1 MKTLYVTSNQ
11 NSAGKT
17 TFCSAFGSLLQ
28 KESSKIVVI
37 KPVSTSNRG
46 DQDTDAEFY
55 SSIFKGTSKKPSS
68 IQLPQSSISKVAQKK
83 QQEIV
88 QSIKDDVASLR
99 KAGLSVV
106 VEGLPTH
113 DENGD
118 QIALTQEIVKSL
130 DCNVISITT
139 FNQQAAKHASEL
151 VSLFPKRVKG
161 TIINNVSKYK
171 NHHVNNELI
180 PSIESAGVQ
189 VLASIPEHRYLMSK
203 TVLELAKIV
212 QGEIVQGQKYQ
223 DRLVEHIMIG
233 GLVLGSGNEYF
244 GKYSNKAV
252 VVRGNRPDIQMAAL
266 AGDTSC
272 LILTGGY
279 LPTQYVEYE
288 ASETDV
294 PIICVKQDTHAV
306 TDSLNSIEL
315 TSPCS
320 DLRKV
325 NRFQTLLAEHSAPDM
340 LQDLANL
347 T

>member
-17 TFCSAFGSLLQ
+17 TFCSAFGSFLQ
-28 KESSKIVVI
+28 AESQKIAVI
-37 KPVSTSNRG
+37 KPVSISNHG
-46 DQDTDAEFY
+46 DQDTDSVFY
-55 SSIFKGTSKKPSS
+55 DSIFKESSEKLSS
-68 IQLPQSSISKVAQKK
+68 IQLSQDSVSKVAQKK
-83 QQEIV
+83 QLEIV
-88 QSIKDDVASLR
+88 QSVKNDVASLK

-118 QIALTQEIVKSL
+118 QITLTQEIVKAL

-139 FNQQAAKHASEL
+139 FNPQAEKHASEL
-151 VSLFPKRVKG
+151 VSLFPKEVKG
-161 TIINNVSKYK
+161 TIINNISRYK

-180 PSIESAGVQ
+180 PSIEGAGVR
-189 VLASIPEHRYLMSK
+189 VLASIPEHRYLMAK
-203 TVLELAKIV
+203 TVLELSKII
-212 QGEIVQGQKYQ
+212 QGEIVQGEEYQ
-223 DRLVEHIMIG
+223 DRLVEHLMIG

-266 AGDTSC
+266 SGDTSC

-294 PIICVKQDTHAV
+294 PIICVENDTHAV
-306 TDSLNSIEL
+306 TDSLSSIEL

-325 NRFQTLLAEHSAPDM
+325 NRFQALLTEHSEPDM

>member
-17 TFCSAFGSLLQ
+17 TFCSAFGSLIQ
-28 KESSKIVVI
+28 QDSKKIAVI
-37 KPVSTSNRG
+37 KPVSISNHG
-46 DQDTDAEFY
+46 DQDTDSAFY
-55 SSIFKGTSKKPSS
+55 DSLFKGTPKKLSP
-68 IQLPQSSISKVAQKK
+68 IQISQDSVSNLAQKR
-83 QQEIV
+83 QEEIV
-88 QSIKDDVASLR
+88 ESINNDVTSLR

-113 DENGD
+113 DENGI
-118 QIALTQEIVKSL
+118 QITITQAIVKSL
-130 DCNVISITT
+130 DCNVVSITT
-139 FNQQAAKHASEL
+139 FNQHAGKHASEL
-151 VSLFPKRVKG
+151 MSLFPKGVAG

-171 NHHVNNELI
+171 HHKVNNELI
-180 PSIESAGVQ
+180 PSIEGAGVR
-189 VLASIPEHRYLMSK
+189 VLASIPEHRYLMAK
-203 TVLELAKIV
+203 TVLELSKIV
-212 QGEIVQGQKYQ
+212 RGEIVQGKEHQ

-233 GLVLGSGNEYF
+233 GLILGSSNKYF

-266 AGDTSC
+266 TGDTSC

-288 ASETDV
+288 ASETNV
-294 PIICVKQDTHAV
+294 PIIYVENDTHSV
-306 TDSLNSIEL
+306 TDALNAIDL

-320 DLRKV
+320 DTRKV
-325 NRFQTLLAEHSAPDM
+325 SRFQSLLKEHSEPSM
-340 LQDLANL
+340 LTDLANL